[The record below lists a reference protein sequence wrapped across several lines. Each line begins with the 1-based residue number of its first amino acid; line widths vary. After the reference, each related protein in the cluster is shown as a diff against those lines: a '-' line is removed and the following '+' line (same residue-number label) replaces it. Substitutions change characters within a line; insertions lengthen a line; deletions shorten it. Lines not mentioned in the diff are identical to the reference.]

1 MQKDSIIVVLML
13 LLVWLGTSLIR
24 VESERY
30 ALYNSAI
37 DGTCKFDFAR
47 PSTEFHKCIDSMET
61 RTSDAWHLMY
71 ALRIL

>member
-1 MQKDSIIVVLML
+1 MQKNAIIVVLML

-30 ALYNSAI
+30 SLLLSAA
-37 DGTCKFDFAR
+37 DGTCKFTHAR
-47 PSTEFHKCIDSMET
+47 PVSEFYKCIHSKET